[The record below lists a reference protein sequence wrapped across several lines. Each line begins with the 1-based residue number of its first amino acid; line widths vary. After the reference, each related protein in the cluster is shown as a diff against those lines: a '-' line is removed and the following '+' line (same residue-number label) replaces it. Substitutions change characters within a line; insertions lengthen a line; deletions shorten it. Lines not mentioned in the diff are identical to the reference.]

1 MEENK
6 FMNPFILFRRNNEKA
21 KKYFHLIVN
30 YLILKIKVK
39 SIYLMERD
47 YNDKNLLS
55 QHSSKEFENKF
66 HPLKINNNIE
76 NDPTDICIN
85 IGGDGHI
92 LYSNYLYNSRLNPPP
107 FLNFYIEKLGFL
119 TIYPIEQ
126 YEKVLDNL
134 YKYNNNYFEK
144 HSLVNCII
152 YEESIDNID
161 YKIVENIYALN
172 EIVIGRGTNLKM
184 IGVEIYLNNEFLTKV
199 NSDGLVFSTS
209 TGSSGYNIS
218 SGGPLMHFEVDGIIF
233 NAICPFSLSFRPI
246 IFPKKYVIKVK
257 LIKNTSEPVVINDM
271 IETEKPIILKDN
283 QFAEIKLSNKFINF
297 IIVKNVCV
305 DRMGQWKKKVKKYL
319 GYDNN

>member
-47 YNDKNLLS
+47 YNDKNLLF

-257 LIKNTSEPVVINDM
+257 LIKNASEPVVINDM
-271 IETEKPIILKDN
+271 IATEKPIILKDN

-305 DRMGQWKKKVKKYL
+305 DRMGLWKKKVKKYL